1 MNGDVVP
8 AANVEP
14 LRLRADLPPHE
25 FRNRANME
33 PLPIELWA
41 DIKPVRGKPWLVRG
55 LLGTGSLIVLFGAP
69 GSGKT
74 FLSLDIAASIAAG
87 RDWFGHG
94 VTAGPA
100 VYVAAEGQAGVR
112 ARITAWKQEH
122 GDTDREIRFAL
133 VPSAVNL
140 LDPIAD
146 LQRLALVLEQLHAKW
161 GSIALLVIDT
171 LSASF
176 GGGDENGPDM
186 ANFVANVNR
195 LRAPYQAAALIVHHQ
210 PLATDN
216 HKRPRGHGSLLGAVD
231 TALHVTGDSNAPA
244 RRLHCV
250 KQKDDAPGPDI
261 LFKLLSVEIGHDD
274 DDGEPVRSC
283 VIEPLGHDAR
293 ASASGKSR
301 PKLTANHTIALKA
314 LEAALI
320 EEGVAP
326 PPKMPDDVLSRLKV
340 GKVVSLETWRKRAL
354 SCLGQSS
361 DNAPDS
367 LSKAFMRARESL
379 QAKEYVT
386 VWEGWVC
393 LL

>member
-1 MNGDVVP
+1 MSGDVVP
-8 AANVEP
+8 GANVEP
-14 LRLRADLPPHE
+14 LRLRVNLPPQDL
-25 FRNRANME
+25 RNRANKE
-33 PLPIELWA
+33 PLPVELWD

-100 VYVAAEGQAGVR
+100 VYVAAEGQTGVR

-122 GDTDREIRFAL
+122 GDTDRQIPFAL
-133 VPSAVNL
+133 VPSAVSL
-140 LDPIAD
+140 LDPLAD
-146 LQRLALVLEQLHAKW
+146 LQRLAIVLEQLHARW

-210 PLATDN
+210 PVAADN

-231 TALHVTGDSNAPA
+231 TALHVTGDSNASA

-261 LFKLLSVEIGHDD
+261 LFKLMSVEIGRD

-283 VIEPLGHDAR
+283 VIEPLGHDAL

-301 PKLTANHTIALKA
+301 RKLTANHTIVLRA

-320 EEGVAP
+320 AEGVAP
-326 PPKMPDDVLSRLKV
+326 PPKIPDDVLSRLKG
-340 GKVVSLETWRKRAL
+340 GKVVSLDMWRKRAL
-354 SCLGQSS
+354 SGLGQFE
-361 DNAPDS
+361 NTKADS
-367 LSKAFMRARESL
+367 LRTAFNRARESL
-379 QAKEYVT
+379 QSKEYVGI
-386 VWEGWVC
+386 WEDWAW